1 MNYGSRTSSWKPWRW
16 VRLDLIPTLR
26 DIYTNSNMNL
36 ENMFIH
42 YEHYLT
48 LSFTVSLYLFSYVEK
63 SIWLLCLKNKYVV
76 ITYPV
81 WNHFNMTLPTTFS
94 TGMSGTTTDKKTV
107 LDPVDG
113 FHAIPLDDSS
123 KKLTTFI
130 TEWDRYRNCWLPQ
143 GYLAAT
149 DAYTRCNN
157 EIIQD
162 VPNKI
167 NIVDNTLLHDNDI
180 DTSFYH
186 TWDYLTLCYTKGIM
200 FNKSKFQFCQDTVNF
215 AGLTITSNGIT
226 PSKHILSAIK
236 SFPSPKN
243 LTDARSWFCLVNQVA

>member
-1 MNYGSRTSSWKPWRW
+1 MAAGQAAGNHGDEWGLTWYLRW
-16 VRLDLIPTLR
+16 GIYTPIPTWTWRICLFA
-26 DIYTNSNMNL
+26 MN
-36 ENMFIH
+36 IIW
-42 YEHYLT
+42 
-48 LSFTVSLYLFSYVEK
+48 LYLSLLFLAMWKKVFGLCALKINMWLSRILSDII
-63 SIWLLCLKNKYVV
+63 SIWHCQPPFQLACQVPLQ
-76 ITYPV
+76 T
-81 WNHFNMTLPTTFS
+81 
-94 TGMSGTTTDKKTV
+94 KKTV

-130 TEWDRYRNCWLPQ
+130 TEWDRYRNCWLSQ

-200 FNKSKFQFCQDTVNF
+200 FNKSKLQFCQDTVNF

-226 PSKHILSAIK
+226 PYFIGCQKLSIA
-236 SFPSPKN
+236 
-243 LTDARSWFCLVNQVA
+243 